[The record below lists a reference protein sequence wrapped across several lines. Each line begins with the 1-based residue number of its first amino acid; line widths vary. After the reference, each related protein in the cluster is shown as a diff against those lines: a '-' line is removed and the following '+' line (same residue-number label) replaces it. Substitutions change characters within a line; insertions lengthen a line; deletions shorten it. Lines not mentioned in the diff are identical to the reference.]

1 MESGSAE
8 LGEEMDFSKSQN
20 KRVVSYAVLEDISDS
35 ESNGVRF
42 VVFATH
48 WSSGTDAAALAELH
62 GKQAESMSRIMRE
75 VLSHDDYARL
85 PVVVAGDFN
94 TYYSSEAYQRLL
106 TDGGLTDAEASEN
119 GVDHIA
125 TARCRTDSLAFMET
139 EATKPASDH
148 YPIYCNIKI
157 GG

>member
-1 MESGSAE
+1 M
-8 LGEEMDFSKSQN
+8 
-20 KRVVSYAVLEDISDS
+20 
-35 ESNGVRF
+35 
-42 VVFATH
+42 T
-48 WSSGTDAAALAELH
+48 
-62 GKQAESMSRIMRE
+62 IMP
-75 VLSHDDYARL
+75 AL

-119 GVDHIA
+119 GVDAVRAWIVDHIA
-125 TARCRTDSLAFMET
+125 TARCRTDSFAFMET
-139 EATKPASDH
+139 EATKTASDH